1 MQAGIIENKRL
12 TQPEAG
18 IPPGGVISPL
28 LANISLNDLAQL
40 MASKG
45 WQMIRYAD
53 DVVIV
58 SEAQTNA
65 ERALADVRT

>member
-1 MQAGIIENKRL
+1 
-12 TQPEAG
+12 
-18 IPPGGVISPL
+18 
-28 LANISLNDLAQL
+28 